1 VFHDTQPFTI
11 LILSYSPITA
21 TSFHSGFC
29 YFNNVA
35 VAAKHALSTGRA
47 RRVFILDW
55 DIHHGNGIQDVT
67 YDDPRIFYISIHRGS
82 FNSTTGKKSKNSFFY
97 PGTGRFTEIGSGAGV
112 GTNLNIVWGKGGMGN
127 VEYAA
132 AFSEVVLPILCSFKP
147 DLIMI
152 ACGLDAAEGDLLGD
166 CGVSPDMYYTMTESI
181 LTAMPNTPLVV
192 ALEGGYNID
201 VSANCMEKVA
211 LALFEEPL
219 DEKET
224 ELVRSGVW
232 ALAPNSRSI
241 LSSDKCNAMYYIR
254 KSPHHGLTSKL
265 SEYWSHDKMTN
276 LEETKKET
284 RLAVSSI
291 KNSCKALAHHG
302 VCLGECHFLA
312 CQACR
317 PIKKRRFRFN
327 SI

>member
-1 VFHDTQPFTI
+1 M
-11 LILSYSPITA
+11 
-21 TSFHSGFC
+21 
-29 YFNNVA
+29 
-35 VAAKHALSTGRA
+35 
-47 RRVFILDW
+47 FILDW

-67 YDDPRIFYISIHRGS
+67 YDDPRIFYVSIHRAS
-82 FNSTTGKKSKNSFFY
+82 FSASTGKKSKNAFFY
-97 PGTGRFTEIGSGAGV
+97 PGTGRHTEVGGGAGA

-132 AFSEVVLPILCSFKP
+132 AFSEVVLPILCSFNP

-291 KNSCKALAHHG
+291 KNSTKALANQG
-302 VCLGECHFLA
+302 VCLGECLSIS

-317 PIKKRRFRFN
+317 PIKKRTFRG
-327 SI
+327 